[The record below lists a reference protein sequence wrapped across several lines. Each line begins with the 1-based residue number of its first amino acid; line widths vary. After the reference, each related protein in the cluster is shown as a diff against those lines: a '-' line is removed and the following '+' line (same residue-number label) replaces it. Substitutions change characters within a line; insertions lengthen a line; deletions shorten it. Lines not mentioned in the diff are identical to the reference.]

1 VARVQIALAAAGAD
15 AALQQAKQGNV
26 DLGEAASESLLRS
39 VADRLVADGR
49 IRDADDVVSAA
60 LAKHPD
66 SAALHE
72 MQGLLLVR
80 LGRDGEAR
88 GRFEK
93 SIELDASNSRARAG
107 LAGLS
112 VRAGDTP
119 RAIELFDEAAK
130 ANPNDTAPAYAAAQL
145 VLRAGDP
152 TAARQRLEAIVQRDP
167 GHAGA
172 RNDLAWLLAQQPDP
186 DLERALALAEE
197 AHRIDASPEIADT
210 LGWVYLQRGETERAA
225 ELFQGALEKRP
236 ESQSIRYHLGVALG
250 RQGERQRAIET
261 LRQAVEAGSFAEAEE
276 ARNEIARLEKQ

>member
-1 VARVQIALAAAGAD
+1 
-15 AALQQAKQGNV
+15 
-26 DLGEAASESLLRS
+26 
-39 VADRLVADGR
+39 
-49 IRDADDVVSAA
+49 
-60 LAKHPD
+60 
-66 SAALHE
+66 
-72 MQGLLLVR
+72 
-80 LGRDGEAR
+80 
-88 GRFEK
+88 
-93 SIELDASNSRARAG
+93 
-107 LAGLS
+107 
-112 VRAGDTP
+112 VRAGDIP

-172 RNDLAWLLAQQPDP
+172 RNDLAWLLTQQPDP

-197 AHRIDASPEIADT
+197 AHRTDASPEIADT